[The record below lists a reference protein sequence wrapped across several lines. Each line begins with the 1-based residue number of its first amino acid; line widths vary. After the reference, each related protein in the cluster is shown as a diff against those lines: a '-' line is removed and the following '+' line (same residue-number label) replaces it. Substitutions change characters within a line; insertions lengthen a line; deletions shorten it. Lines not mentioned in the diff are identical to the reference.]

1 MAKLT
6 KILLTISMVL
16 AWGWT
21 LFMGTFATHTHGR
34 AASWLIG
41 LSLIVVLSAVY
52 SYLKRALKQ
61 SRNGL
66 TCNRFELCN
75 SHLGYVTYRHYMT
88 KNKVVWLFIGHLI
101 YRVLSE

>member
-34 AASWLIG
+34 RASWLIG
-41 LSLIVVLSAVY
+41 ISLIVLLGTVY
-52 SYLKRALKQ
+52 SYLKTRPKTIKEWF
-61 SRNGL
+61 N
-66 TCNRFELCN
+66 
-75 SHLGYVTYRHYMT
+75 M
-88 KNKVVWLFIGHLI
+88 
-101 YRVLSE
+101 